1 MSSTNPL
8 SQDQRNVLF
17 HLLESRLAEFKQERL
32 TQLYGLTQAESAR
45 EVLSDDADDASQR
58 ASEHEVEAII
68 TEMENTESSEIA
80 NALGRVHEAA
90 YGICIDCQAPIPY
103 ERLLLEPQAQR
114 CTICQTT
121 FEGKH

>member
-8 SQDQRNVLF
+8 SQDQRVVLF
-17 HLLESRLAEFKQERL
+17 HLLESRLAELKQERL
-32 TQLYGLTQAESAR
+32 SQLHGLTQVESAR

-58 ASEHEVEAII
+58 ASAHEVEAII

-80 NALGRVHEAA
+80 NALGRVLEAE
-90 YGICIDCQAPIPY
+90 YGICVDCQSPIPY